1 MKIWQFNR
9 PTPRNVIGAGKRKTG
24 NEFNT
29 GLKRERHPE
38 PPELYTAGK
47 VKEWKRVSETRD
59 SRPKRAAGT
68 AYRVS
73 ETARR
78 ARNSARRSG
87 SAQRSDSVGK
97 RSGKDGSKRTSRI
110 AQGVVRQAVAIL
122 AGATIITNTYQ
133 SMVEARN
140 LERAT
145 ALDPAAGVSDV
156 LDPSSESGAD
166 ASQETTPPNAE
177 YNPNEPAAE
186 ISETPPPDTAPSY
199 GGDSNANGND
209 NGNAD
214 GNGGADSGSEAS
226 ESEPSDAQQTSEET
240 QETNEQENAEE
251 VVTEPTWTWDSETGT
266 ASVQI
271 PGYGT
276 VPATVTTEE
285 KPAGCTTP
293 GTKTYTATAEAG
305 GSTYTDTQ
313 TETIPATGHS
323 FGETQLTKDADG
335 NDTLSFHCDKCNRDF
350 MIRFDIEMEN

>member
-38 PPELYTAGK
+38 PPEFYTAGK

-59 SRPKRAAGT
+59 SRPKKAAGT
-68 AYRVS
+68 ANRVS
-73 ETARR
+73 EMSRR
-78 ARNSARRSG
+78 AGNSARRSG
-87 SAQRSDSVGK
+87 SVQRNGSVGK
-97 RSGKDGSKRTSRI
+97 RRGKDSSKRTSRA
-110 AQGVVRQAVAIL
+110 AQGMIRQAVAIL
-122 AGATIITNTYQ
+122 AGAVIVTNTYQ
-133 SMVEARN
+133 SMVAARN
-140 LERAT
+140 LERAA
-145 ALDPAAGVSDV
+145 ALDPVAGVSDV
-156 LDPSSESGAD
+156 LDPSSENGGD

-199 GGDSNANGND
+199 GGDSNANGNT
-209 NGNAD
+209 
-214 GNGGADSGSEAS
+214 GADSSSETSGSAS
-226 ESEPSDAQQTSEET
+226 SYTQQTSEDA
-240 QETNEQENAEE
+240 QEMNAQENTEAA
-251 VVTEPTWTWDSETGT
+251 VTEPTWTWDSETGT

-271 PGYGT
+271 PGYGS
-276 VPATVTTEE
+276 VPATVTAEV

-293 GTKTYTATAEAG
+293 GTRTYTATAEAG

-350 MIRFDIEMEN
+350 MIGFDIEMEN